1 MTRGGYLVIIGVFL
15 LAFMYQNHANNKM
28 ISLYD
33 SILEQE
39 KVSDSDTLLNG
50 FNQSMTDVKSEIQ
63 KVYDS
68 IQNIKPDT
76 IIQRRVIIRSYG
88 LEGLEALEDEKPAG
102 NTNFNDLNNLSNVK
116 VRDK

>member
-1 MTRGGYLVIIGVFL
+1 
-15 LAFMYQNHANNKM
+15 M

-50 FNQSMTDVKSEIQ
+50 FNQSITDVKSEIQ
-63 KVYDS
+63 KIHDS

-76 IIQRRVIIRSYG
+76 IFQKKVIIRNYNIESF
-88 LEGLEALEDEKPAG
+88 EDKKSAE
-102 NTNFNDLNNLSNVK
+102 NVNFNDLNNLSNVK

>member
-15 LAFMYQNHANNKM
+15 LAFMYQNHTNNKM

-33 SILEQE
+33 SILQQE
-39 KVSDSDTLLNG
+39 NVSNNDTLLNG
-50 FNQSMTDVKSEIQ
+50 FTQSITDVKSEIQ
-63 KVYDS
+63 KIHDS

-76 IIQRRVIIRSYG
+76 IFQKKVIIRNYT
-88 LEGLEALEDEKPAG
+88 LESKNSAESI
-102 NTNFNDLNNLSNVK
+102 NFNDLNNLSNVK

>member
-15 LAFMYQNHANNKM
+15 LAFMYQNHTNNKM

-33 SILEQE
+33 NILEQE
-39 KVSDSDTLLNG
+39 KISDSDTLLDG
-50 FNQSMTDVKSEIQ
+50 FTQSMTDVKSEIH
-63 KVYDS
+63 KIYDS

-88 LEGLEALEDEKPAG
+88 VDGFGDKKSAESA
-102 NTNFNDLNNLSNVK
+102 NFNDLNNLSNVK